1 MHKRTRKGLL
11 IALLAAALGAAPVP
25 AAADEHDSQT
35 SGHPIRV
42 VAYVLHPVGVLI
54 DTLIFRPAHW
64 LVNREP
70 WKTLFGHSD

>member
-35 SGHPIRV
+35 SGHPVRI
-42 VAYVLHPVGVLI
+42 VAYVLQPVGVLI

-64 LVNREP
+64 LVNRAP